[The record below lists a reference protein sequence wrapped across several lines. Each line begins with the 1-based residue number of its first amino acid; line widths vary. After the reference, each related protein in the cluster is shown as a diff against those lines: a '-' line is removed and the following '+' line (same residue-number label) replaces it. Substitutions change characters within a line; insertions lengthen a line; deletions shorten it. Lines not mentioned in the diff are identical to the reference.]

1 MTRYPDTSRR
11 RFLGT
16 LTGTAAL
23 AAAGRLDATSTTELL
38 SRSDQAA
45 PVSANDR
52 MQIGLI
58 GAGIQGVEDTNAA
71 LTVTGTKVVA
81 VCDLY
86 TGRLTRAKERWG
98 ADLFTSRD
106 YRELLARPDV
116 DAVIIATPDHWHRQ
130 ISVDALEAKK
140 PAYCEKPMVQTLGE
154 GEAIIAAQK
163 KTGVAFQVG
172 SQGISSVGNEKAREL
187 LAAGA
192 IGKLV
197 YAEGFWARN
206 SPMGAWQY
214 PIPQDA
220 SPETVDWDR
229 FLGQAPKRPYDPIR
243 FFRWRNYRDY
253 GTGVTGDLFV
263 HLFTSL
269 HFITNSLGPTSVMAT
284 GGLRFWQD
292 GRDAADVML
301 GMFDY
306 PETPAHPAFN
316 LSLRCN
322 FVDGTSGSTYLRL
335 VGTDGSMD
343 VEWERIVVRK
353 NKVWDP
359 KRAIQKEYMHDPEP
373 EPAIDR
379 GALMSTGGTT
389 YIADPSYK
397 GAHHDHFAHFFN
409 TIRGREQA
417 VVEDAVF
424 GYRAAAP
431 ALACNLSY
439 YEKRAIGWD
448 PVAMKVVPAK

>member
-1 MTRYPDTSRR
+1 M
-11 RFLGT
+11 
-16 LTGTAAL
+16 
-23 AAAGRLDATSTTELL
+23 AAAGRLQASSNTEYM
-38 SRSDQAA
+38 SRPGQAA

-52 MQIGLI
+52 MQVGLI
-58 GAGIQGVEDTNAA
+58 GAGIQGHSDTDAA
-71 LTVTGTKVVA
+71 LTVPGTKVVA

-86 TGRLTRAKERWG
+86 TGRLDQARKKWG
-98 ADLFTSRD
+98 ADIFTTRD

-116 DAVIIATPDHWHRQ
+116 DVVIIATPDHWHRQ

-154 GEAIIAAQK
+154 GEAIIATQK
-163 KTGVAFQVG
+163 KTGVVFQVG

-187 LAAGA
+187 LASGA

-229 FLGQAPKRPYDPIR
+229 FLGQAPKRPYDPLR

-269 HFITNSLGPTSVMAT
+269 HFITNSLGPTSIMAT

-292 GRDAADVML
+292 GRDVADVML

-306 PETPAHPAFN
+306 PETQAHPAFN

-335 VGTDGSMD
+335 VGSEGALD
-343 VEWERIVVRK
+343 VEWERVVLRR

-359 KRAIQKEYMHDPEP
+359 KRAIQKEFMHDPEP
-373 EPAIDR
+373 QAEIAR
-379 GALMSTGGTT
+379 ASLMSTAATT
-389 YIADPSYK
+389 FLADQSYK
-397 GAHHDHFAHFFN
+397 GAHHDHFARLFN
-409 TIRGREQA
+409 TIRGREKA

-431 ALACNLSY
+431 ALACNQSY
-439 YEKRAIGWD
+439 FEKRAIGWD
-448 PVAMKVVPAK
+448 PVAMRMVAAK

>member
-1 MTRYPDTSRR
+1 MFRPEEMAS
-11 RFLGT
+11 
-16 LTGTAAL
+16 TGQPA
-23 AAAGRLDATSTTELL
+23 
-38 SRSDQAA
+38 
-45 PVSANDR
+45 VSANDH

-58 GAGIQGVEDTNAA
+58 GAGIQGLEDTRAA
-71 LTVTGTKVVA
+71 LTVPGTKVVA

-86 TGRLTRAKERWG
+86 TGRLDRAKTLWG
-98 ADLFTSRD
+98 ADIFTTRD

-140 PAYCEKPMVQTLGE
+140 PAYCEKPMVQSLGE
-154 GEAIIAAQK
+154 GDAVIAAQK
-163 KTGVAFQVG
+163 KTGTVFQVG
-172 SQGISSVGNEKAREL
+172 SQGISSVGNDKAREL

-192 IGKLV
+192 IGTLV

-206 SPMGAWQY
+206 SPSGAWQY
-214 PIPQDA
+214 PIPKDA

-269 HFITNSLGPTSVMAT
+269 HYITNSLGPTSVMAT

-306 PETPAHPAFN
+306 PETQAHPAFN

-335 VGTDGSMD
+335 VGSAGSMD
-343 VEWERIVVRK
+343 VEWERVTVRK

-359 KRAIQKEYMHDPEP
+359 KRAIQPDHMSDPELEAP
-373 EPAIDR
+373 IER
-379 GALMSTGGTT
+379 NELMSTMGTT
-389 YIADPSYK
+389 YVADPGYK
-397 GAHHDHFAHFFN
+397 GAHHDHFARLFN
-409 TIRGREQA
+409 VIRGREKA
-417 VVEDAVF
+417 IVEDAVF

-439 YEKRAIGWD
+439 YEKRAIQWD
-448 PVAMKVVPAK
+448 PVAMKVVK

>member
-1 MTRYPDTSRR
+1 MTRHPRTSRR

-23 AAAGRLDATSTTELL
+23 AAAARLGATPATEIL
-38 SRSDQAA
+38 SRPDQEPVPPSDHL
-45 PVSANDR
+45 
-52 MQIGLI
+52 QIGLI
-58 GAGIQGVEDTNAA
+58 GAGIQGVGDTDTAI
-71 LTVTGTKVVA
+71 TVPGTKLVA

-86 TGRLTRAKERWG
+86 TGRLTDAKERWG
-98 ADLFTSRD
+98 ADLFTTRD

-130 ISVDALEAKK
+130 ISVDALEARK
-140 PAYCEKPMVQTLGE
+140 PVYCEKPMVQTLGE
-154 GEAIIAAQK
+154 GEAVIAAQQK
-163 KTGVAFQVG
+163 AGVVFQVG
-172 SQGISSVGNEKAREL
+172 SQGLSSVGNEKARAL
-187 LAAGA
+187 LAEGA
-192 IGKLV
+192 IGTLV

-206 SPMGAWQY
+206 SPTGAWQY
-214 PIPQDA
+214 PIPIDA

-263 HLFTSL
+263 HLFSSL
-269 HFITNSLGPTSVMAT
+269 HFITSSLGPTSVMAT
-284 GGLRFWQD
+284 GGLRYWLD

-306 PETPAHPAFN
+306 PETAAHPAFN

-335 VGTDGSMD
+335 VGSAGSLD
-343 VEWERIVVRK
+343 VEWDRVVLRR

-359 KRAIQKEYMHDPEP
+359 RRAIQKEFMDDPEP
-373 EPAIDR
+373 VAELDR
-379 GALMSTGGTT
+379 ADMMSTSATT
-389 YIADPSYK
+389 YQADPSYK
-397 GAHHDHFAHFFN
+397 GAHYDHFTHFFN
-409 TIRGREQA
+409 AIRGVEPS

-448 PVAMKVVPAK
+448 PVAMKAVPAG

>member
-1 MTRYPDTSRR
+1 MTRHSRTSRR

-23 AAAGRLDATSTTELL
+23 AAAARLDAAAAPEIL
-38 SRSDQAA
+38 SRPEQA
-45 PVSANDR
+45 PVPASDLL
-52 MQIGLI
+52 QIGLI
-58 GAGIQGVEDTNAA
+58 GAGIQGVADTDVA
-71 LTVTGTKVVA
+71 LTVPGTKVVA

-86 TGRLTRAKERWG
+86 TGRLADARDRWG
-98 ADLFTSRD
+98 ADLFTTRD
-106 YRELLARPDV
+106 YRELLARQDV

-130 ISVDALEAKK
+130 MSVDALDARK

-154 GEAIIAAQK
+154 GEAVIAAQQ
-163 KTGVAFQVG
+163 KTGVVFQVG
-172 SQGISSVGNEKAREL
+172 SQGLSSVGNEQARAL
-187 LAAGA
+187 VAAGA
-192 IGKLV
+192 IGTLV

-214 PIPQDA
+214 PIPPDA

-263 HLFTSL
+263 HLFSSL
-269 HFITNSLGPTSVMAT
+269 HFITNSLGPTSIVAT
-284 GGLRFWQD
+284 GGLRYWHD

-306 PETPAHPAFN
+306 PETAAHPAFN

-335 VGTDGSMD
+335 VGSDGSLD
-343 VEWERIVVRK
+343 VEWDRVVLRK

-359 KRAIQKEYMHDPEP
+359 RRAIQPEFMHDPEP
-373 EPAIDR
+373 EAEIDR
-379 GALMSTGGTT
+379 AALMSAAGTT
-389 YIADPSYK
+389 YLADSSYK
-397 GAHHDHFAHFFN
+397 GAHYDHFVRFFN
-409 TIRGREQA
+409 AIRGVGPS
-417 VVEDAVF
+417 VVEDVVF

-448 PVAMKVVPAK
+448 PVAMKVVPAR